1 MFWLLRS
8 DGILG
13 YGEEFGVWILI
24 GMSRSSL
31 NQVFS
36 LNVQLAYT
44 HSNSKRKIRTSKPE
58 RPSRM

>member
-13 YGEEFGVWILI
+13 YNRGFEVWMLMD
-24 GMSRSSL
+24 MSDSL

-44 HSNSKRKIRTSKPE
+44 HSNSKGKIRASKPE